1 MCGDLCPFLC
11 VQIVS
16 SSPFT
21 RPLTGG
27 SSKKTKDKWGN
38 ITVSGRVEGLWS
50 NSMRYVYRERE
61 RGRERELHEI
71 CRGKEVSL

>member
-1 MCGDLCPFLC
+1 MVTSVPFLC

-50 NSMRYVYRERE
+50 SSMRCVC
-61 RGRERELHEI
+61 RERELHEI
-71 CRGKEVSL
+71 CRDK